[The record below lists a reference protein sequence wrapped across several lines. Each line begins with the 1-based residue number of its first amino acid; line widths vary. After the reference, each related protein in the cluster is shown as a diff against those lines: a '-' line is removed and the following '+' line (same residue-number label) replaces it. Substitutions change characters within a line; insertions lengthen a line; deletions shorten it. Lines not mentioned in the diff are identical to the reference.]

1 MKVQLALRRMLNKQI
16 ALEADASNKYLAV
29 ASWAEHAGYDGAT
42 VFFYNQAEE
51 ERQHMLKIIHFMN
64 KMGVRAEIP
73 AASKPAASFKS
84 LEAAL
89 KAGLKS
95 EQAVSAAIAKMI
107 EAAARSKN
115 RHVFTFLQWFVT
127 EQAEEEEKFE
137 AMLQKFDL
145 IGRDKLAV
153 NEIDKILGAAP
164 AGDAP
169 DQA

>member
-1 MKVQLALRRMLNKQI
+1 MKIRLVLRKMLNKQV
-16 ALEADASNKYLAV
+16 AMEADASNKYLAM

-42 VFFYNQAEE
+42 TFFYNQSEE

-73 AASKPAASFKS
+73 SAPKPSASYKS

-95 EQAVSAAIAKMI
+95 EQAVSAAIGRMI
-107 EAAARSKN
+107 EAAARGKN

-145 IGRDKLAV
+145 IGRDKLAI